1 MHARMRCVKLGVAEN
16 GGLSLGVTHSLHT
29 RAASTSNDG
38 RDSDRMSITSEALA
52 HTMPDESSALHIE
65 PSVAHVKAATSRHA
79 HVLTMRVISGNKVN
93 KHRGDNLFSRVS
105 QRAEPLDH
113 TKQRTSGRAVSALA
127 QLPMLGWT
135 WLAIV
140 ARFGRIHDS
149 KRMSIV
155 GLAVQLWCNFGR
167 EKFVCTWVWERSCPT
182 I

>member
-1 MHARMRCVKLGVAEN
+1 
-16 GGLSLGVTHSLHT
+16 
-29 RAASTSNDG
+29 
-38 RDSDRMSITSEALA
+38 MSITSEALA

-93 KHRGDNLFSRVS
+93 KHRGGDLFSRVS

-155 GLAVQLWCNFGR
+155 GLAVLCLFGATLVQ
-167 EKFVCTWVWERSCPT
+167 FWEGKICLHLGVGEIVSNNLTC
-182 I
+182 